1 MDLRQRARKI
11 VADVPKD
18 VMARAAA
25 FLLLKDSRA
34 SFTIE
39 GERPP
44 QDRIQRWGRVIGE
57 AGQHPLD
64 QAELLGL
71 QKIVIGDS
79 RFVELGLRKAGGFVG
94 EHDRETGMPLP
105 VHLSARPEDLSEL
118 VQGMIEFER
127 GPARMLDPVVGAA
140 VLAFGFVYVHPF
152 EDGNG
157 RLHRYLIH
165 HVLAVHGFNPPGVIF
180 PVSATILERIDEYRR
195 VLEDFSEKL
204 LAVVDW
210 EATERG
216 NIRILN
222 NTADFYRFFDATLHA
237 EFLYDCVRQTIE
249 KDLPEETHF
258 LRLYDRFRNQ
268 VMSLIDMPET
278 TVNLL
283 FRFLRQNQGVLSQ
296 RARRLEFK
304 ALTEQ
309 EADRIESV
317 YADLF

>member
-1 MDLRQRARKI
+1 M
-11 VADVPKD
+11 
-18 VMARAAA
+18 
-25 FLLLKDSRA
+25 
-34 SFTIE
+34 
-39 GERPP
+39 
-44 QDRIQRWGRVIGE
+44 
-57 AGQHPLD
+57 
-64 QAELLGL
+64 
-71 QKIVIGDS
+71 IGDS
-79 RFVELGLRKAGGFVG
+79 RFVELGFRKAGGFVG

-152 EDGNG
+152 EDGND

-204 LAVVDW
+204 LAMVDW
-210 EATERG
+210 EATELG

-222 NTADFYRFFDATLHA
+222 DTADFYRFFDATLHA

-296 RARRLEFK
+296 RARRREFK